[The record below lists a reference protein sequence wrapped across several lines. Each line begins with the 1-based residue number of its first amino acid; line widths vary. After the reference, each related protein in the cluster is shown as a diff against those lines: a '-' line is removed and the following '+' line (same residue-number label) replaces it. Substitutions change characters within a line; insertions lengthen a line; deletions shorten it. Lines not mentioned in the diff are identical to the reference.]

1 VTWFDLI
8 AVLAKIVVFIM
19 GVLLLMAFTTWVE
32 RRGLAMFQMRVGPNR
47 VGPFG
52 LLQPIA
58 DGLKVLFKEDF
69 IPERA
74 DKLLFLL
81 APIISFS
88 MATLVFTVIPFGRPF
103 TLMGHTIPL
112 QIADIN
118 IGLLF
123 VLGVTSLGV
132 YGIVLAGWSGN
143 SKYPLMG
150 GIRSSAQMISYELSL
165 GLAVISVLLWA
176 GSLRFSEIVGAQA
189 GLMKLFGVIPFPR
202 WFVLNP
208 VLFISFLVFMTCGLA
223 ETNRIPFDLPEAES
237 ELVSGFYTEYG
248 SMKFAMFFLGEYIAM
263 IASSAM
269 IVTLFFGG
277 WHGPIPPLGNEYIR
291 VAISLI
297 NFGGK
302 LFFFLVT
309 FVWIRATLPRL
320 KYYQLMNLGWRVLL
334 PLAIMLVLVSGVV
347 QAWASGWL

>member
-1 VTWFDLI
+1 MWFELI
-8 AVLAKIVVFIM
+8 ATLIKIVVIVV
-19 GVLLLMAFTTWVE
+19 GVLLLMAFMTWVE

-58 DGLKVLFKEDF
+58 DGLKLLFKEDF
-69 IPERA
+69 IPSRA
-74 DKLLFLL
+74 DKLLFLA
-81 APIISFS
+81 APIISFAL
-88 MATLVFTVIPFGRPF
+88 ATVVFTVIPFGDAVTILGRRVPF
-103 TLMGHTIPL
+103 

-118 IGLLF
+118 IGVLF
-123 VLGVTSLGV
+123 VLGMTSLGV
-132 YGIVLAGWSGN
+132 YGIVLAGWSPN

-165 GLAVISVLLWA
+165 GLAVICVLLWA
-176 GSLRFSEIVGAQA
+176 NSLKLSEVVSSQA
-189 GLMKLFGVIPFPR
+189 GLMRLFGVIPFPK

-208 VLFISFLVFMTCGLA
+208 VLFLAFLVFMLCGLA
-223 ETNRIPFDLPEAES
+223 ETNRVPFDLPEAES
-237 ELVSGFYTEYG
+237 ELVSGFHTEYG

-277 WHGPIPPLGNEYIR
+277 WHGPIPPFGSELLRLI
-291 VAISLI
+291 ISVV

-302 LFFFLVT
+302 LFCFLFF
-309 FVWIRATLPRL
+309 FVWVRATLPRL
-320 KYYQLMNLGWRVLL
+320 KYYQLMGLGWKVLL
-334 PLAIMLVLVSGVV
+334 PLALVLVIVSGAV
-347 QAWASGWL
+347 QAWASGWLF

>member
-1 VTWFDLI
+1 MGFELI
-8 AVLAKIVVFIM
+8 ATLIKIVVIVM
-19 GVLLLMAFTTWVE
+19 GVLLLMAFMTWVE

-58 DGLKVLFKEDF
+58 DGLKLLFKEDF
-69 IPERA
+69 IPSRA
-74 DKLLFLL
+74 DKLLFLA

-88 MATLVFTVIPFGRPF
+88 MATLVFAVIPFGGSF
-103 TLMGHTIPL
+103 TVMGHRVAL
-112 QIADIN
+112 QIADIG

-143 SKYPLMG
+143 SKYPLVG

-165 GLAVISVLLWA
+165 GLAVICVLLWA
-176 GSLRFSEIVGAQA
+176 NSLRLSEIVAAQA
-189 GLMKLFGVIPFPR
+189 GLMKLFGSIPFPK

-208 VLFISFLVFMTCGLA
+208 VLFLAFLIFMTCGLA

-237 ELVSGFYTEYG
+237 ELVSGFHTEYG

-277 WHGPIPPLGNEYIR
+277 WHGPIPPLGNEYVQ
-291 VAISLI
+291 VAISLV

-302 LFFFLVT
+302 LLFFLFFF
-309 FVWIRATLPRL
+309 VWVRATLPRL
-320 KYYQLMNLGWRVLL
+320 KYYQLMNLGWKALL
-334 PLAIMLVLVSGVV
+334 PLALVLVLVSGAV